1 MGIKRNE
8 VAEPQWKIWDYAIID
23 KEDLFSKKLWKH
35 SLDWWKMLKQIDK
48 IEQLCQQ
55 IDASMYP
62 SRLFSAYIDLLE
74 ANLYILDDIF
84 YYETGKRIGS
94 GYLPLSLIPTAYSL
108 RFWSLDCHKTIEK
121 AHKGLERI
129 KEQFMKCLKQKP
141 LSEIA
146 DIIIKNSKHGIALDY
161 TTPPPYCEY
170 PLDFYAFDAYRDSD
184 TDKDALVKQIDVI
197 LNIIDNYAGI
207 LMFFIDER
215 CFSFLSFED
224 MLSAF
229 RDSEKGENLIKPW
242 RCDLEGTRDSLIA
255 KMEKDLDLG
264 PWVNRYTHSKEAEN
278 ILHHLFFDDR
288 QVLRSEEE
296 MFNTDNWIRI
306 FTIAAVLEEYDEHQ
320 ADTAEASAKEEDTLL
335 RLSLYIKE
343 NQAEKFLKSAHKMKT
358 DKEIIALVSN
368 YYENHLIAGASTDLW
383 KVLYD
388 AKLYSRK
395 YSNWRDQLNK
405 SQKKKTKKIEKL
417 D

>member
-1 MGIKRNE
+1 M
-8 VAEPQWKIWDYAIID
+8 
-23 KEDLFSKKLWKH
+23 
-35 SLDWWKMLKQIDK
+35 
-48 IEQLCQQ
+48 
-55 IDASMYP
+55 
-62 SRLFSAYIDLLE
+62 
-74 ANLYILDDIF
+74 
-84 YYETGKRIGS
+84 
-94 GYLPLSLIPTAYSL
+94 
-108 RFWSLDCHKTIEK
+108 
-121 AHKGLERI
+121 
-129 KEQFMKCLKQKP
+129 
-141 LSEIA
+141 
-146 DIIIKNSKHGIALDY
+146 
-161 TTPPPYCEY
+161 
-170 PLDFYAFDAYRDSD
+170 
-184 TDKDALVKQIDVI
+184 
-197 LNIIDNYAGI
+197 
-207 LMFFIDER
+207 
-215 CFSFLSFED
+215 
-224 MLSAF
+224 
-229 RDSEKGENLIKPW
+229 
-242 RCDLEGTRDSLIA
+242 EGTRDSLIA
-255 KMEKDLDLG
+255 KMEKDPDLG
-264 PWVNRYTHSKEAEN
+264 PWVNRYTHPKEAEN